1 MIEFSNVTKRYGKI
15 VALDGFSVTIDKPG
29 IYCLLGRNGAGKTTL
44 LKLLAGHIP
53 ASKGFVAVNRK
64 TTAPLAMPEEV
75 HFVETG
81 AAQFN
86 MRLADL
92 FKAAADVN
100 PAFNVSFAMELA
112 ARFKLDSTKRYKQ
125 LSFGMKA
132 MVNTIIAM
140 ASGKEILLLDEPVLG
155 FDPVMRKV
163 FYDLLLESCEES
175 PKTVIV
181 STHIIDE
188 IEKTAERLIII
199 DKGRLTLF
207 CDMTE
212 IDEKAYCVTGVAEAV
227 REATEGLNVI
237 DETKAGGFVSR
248 YIYDRR
254 IEADGKYSVS
264 ALGLTDFFVS
274 LVGDEQNNGEAIQ

>member
-1 MIEFSNVTKRYGKI
+1 MIKFQNVTKSYGKT
-15 VALDGFSVTIDKPG
+15 VALDDFSITIDRTG

-44 LKLLAGHIP
+44 LRLLAGHI
-53 ASKGFVAVNRK
+53 AANEGCVEVDGK
-64 TTAPLAMPEEV
+64 TVAPLAMPDAA

-86 MRLADL
+86 MRLTDL

-100 PAFNVSFAMELA
+100 PAFDIHIAMELA
-112 ARFKLDSTKRYKQ
+112 KRFKLDASKRYKQ

-132 MVNTIIAM
+132 MVNTVIAM
-140 ASGKEILLLDEPVLG
+140 ASGREILLLDEPVLG

-163 FYDLLLESCEES
+163 FYDLLRESCAES
-175 PKTVIV
+175 GKTVIV

-199 DKGRLTLF
+199 DRGRLALF

-212 IDEKAYCVTGVAEAV
+212 LDEKAYCVTGLAESV
-227 REATEGLNVI
+227 RAATKGLNVI
-237 DETKAGGFVSR
+237 GETKAGGLTSR
-248 YIYDRR
+248 YVYDRR
-254 IEADGKYSVS
+254 IEAGGEYTVS
-264 ALGLTDFFVS
+264 SLGLTDFFVS
-274 LVGDEQNNGEAIQ
+274 LVGGEQNSGEAM